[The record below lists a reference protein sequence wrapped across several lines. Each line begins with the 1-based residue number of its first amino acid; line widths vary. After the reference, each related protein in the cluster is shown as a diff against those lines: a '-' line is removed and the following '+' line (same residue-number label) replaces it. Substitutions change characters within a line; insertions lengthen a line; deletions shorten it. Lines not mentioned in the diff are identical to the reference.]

1 MDPVPKLAMADHA
14 ANVFC
19 LVALRG
25 SSWWFLHFN
34 ELSKLFLAKYPSS
47 GSLQKQPPTVL

>member
-1 MDPVPKLAMADHA
+1 MDPVPRLAVADHA

-25 SSWWFLHFN
+25 SSRWFLRFN
-34 ELSKLFLAKYPSS
+34 ELSKLFLAKYPSL
-47 GSLQKQPPTVL
+47 GSLQKQPPMVL